1 MLRKIPKGV
10 LSMKKV
16 MLPAIL
22 LFTVM
27 MTGCYDD
34 GYADSEPTA
43 VSHETIAETTQVME
57 MIPTIGTDE
66 ATETSSAQVP
76 TAVMINA
83 EIIETELI
91 CEAEPTEPTEET
103 SAETPT
109 EEETM
114 AETEPAET
122 EQVTETTEPVTE
134 SRTDPAIEPTT
145 ERSDYDKAFA
155 VYEYMLENGH
165 GTCVNY
171 ACQTYE
177 KCLEIGLSCY
187 IVWTDA
193 QLGGHVAN
201 TVSIDGIWFILDTQG
216 GYFLTY
222 NYGFTEVIDMDMNHI
237 GDASMLSDKRYD
249 ELFG

>member
-10 LSMKKV
+10 LSMKKAI
-16 MLPAIL
+16 LPAIL
-22 LFTVM
+22 LCTVM
-27 MTGCYDD
+27 MAGCYDD
-34 GYADSEPTA
+34 GYADFEPTA
-43 VSHETIAETTQVME
+43 VSHAETAETASVTEQ
-57 MIPTIGTDE
+57 PTEGISNE
-66 ATETSSAQVP
+66 ATETSSEMM
-76 TAVMINA
+76 TSESMM
-83 EIIETELI
+83 TE
-91 CEAEPTEPTEET
+91 EQTDPTEAET
-103 SAETPT
+103 SAPTTEPETCVETIAET
-109 EEETM
+109 ETET

-122 EQVTETTEPVTE
+122 EQPTEPETTEPITE
-134 SRTDPAIEPTT
+134 PITEP
-145 ERSDYDKAFA
+145 ERSDFDKALE
-155 VYEYMLENGH
+155 VYEYMLQNGH

-177 KCLEIGLSCY
+177 KCLEIGLPCY

-216 GYFLTY
+216 GFFLTY
-222 NYGFTEVIDMDMNHI
+222 NYGFTEVIDMEMNHI

>member
-10 LSMKKV
+10 LSMKKAI
-16 MLPAIL
+16 LPAIL
-22 LFTVM
+22 LCTVM
-27 MTGCYDD
+27 MAGCYDD
-34 GYADSEPTA
+34 GYADFEPTA
-43 VSHETIAETTQVME
+43 VSHAETAETASVTE
-57 MIPTIGTDE
+57 APTEGISNE
-66 ATETSSAQVP
+66 ATETSSGMM
-76 TAVMINA
+76 TSESMM
-83 EIIETELI
+83 TE
-91 CEAEPTEPTEET
+91 EQTDPTEAET
-103 SAETPT
+103 SAPTTEPETCVETIAET
-109 EEETM
+109 ETET

-122 EQVTETTEPVTE
+122 EQPTEPETTEPITE
-134 SRTDPAIEPTT
+134 PITEP
-145 ERSDYDKAFA
+145 ERFDFDKALE
-155 VYEYMLENGH
+155 VYEYMLQNGH

-177 KCLEIGLSCY
+177 KCLEIGLPCY

-216 GYFLTY
+216 GFFLTY
-222 NYGFTEVIDMDMNHI
+222 NYGFTEVIDMEMNHI

>member
-10 LSMKKV
+10 LSMKKAI
-16 MLPAIL
+16 LPAIL
-22 LFTVM
+22 LCTVM
-27 MTGCYDD
+27 MAGCYDD

-66 ATETSSAQVP
+66 ATETSSEPVP
-76 TAVMINA
+76 TAVVMNA
-83 EIIETELI
+83 EIIETEPT
-91 CEAEPTEPTEET
+91 EGTTTETATEMTEEEATAEPT
-103 SAETPT
+103 A
-109 EEETM
+109 
-114 AETEPAET
+114 PAET

-155 VYEYMLENGH
+155 VYEYMLENGR

-177 KCLEIGLSCY
+177 KCLEIGLPCY

-201 TVSIDGIWFILDTQG
+201 AVQVDGIWFILDTQG

-222 NYGFTEVIDMDMNHI
+222 NYGFTEVIDMEMNHI
-237 GDASMLSDKRYD
+237 GGAEMLSQYRYD